1 MIKELVNFTS
11 LLDDSFK
18 MLNTYPKE
26 GLHIRLKIKEVNQQV
41 SIDLSDIQYER
52 FSKKAKDDVSSFLHQ
67 CKLLQQQ
74 AWCIDTN
81 KCFDLPT
88 KAIHTCSP
96 FAVGFK
102 REHWDGGSKYQKNTG
117 TKNALSARFGV
128 YFGKA
133 FELFVPPEAA
143 AQYVPFRDF
152 FLQGHYSAIIEKI
165 EQDNKI
171 HSISLQEQIA
181 AINEEAKQTKEKSE
195 KEKAKEQ
202 VAELTKASYKY
213 MPLEDGN
220 YIIFYLDVTLSQYQE
235 VYDRYLNNALFNS
248 AKYNVTPVEGGAVF
262 GTSNF
267 MNSYNSTMPFLL
279 HHTAPFEI
287 SGRISEGDARLL
299 HDLKN
304 IFSNKTLPNP
314 LPVFVYQEELQ
325 QEIISIFQESEFKFG
340 YKEIIERVTENH
352 AADVSNYYLLHWQNT
367 KDGLVFK
374 DFDFVSRFEYR
385 LSSPVV
391 IQNLFGT
398 KVKEGKAF
406 KHYPIINDIF
416 SLEQQVFKPLLQ
428 NEYHRLDYFGELSK
442 DGYTSTDRVFHSYC
456 RYRKVVY
463 DYVYKSHRHFIDGR
477 MFDDMVFSA
486 ILDDIKNDKGY
497 GVKEK
502 LNIWYGT
509 YHLFHNKN
517 ETKMSNKLPEYQAS
531 VASIISG
538 DVPKNIGDKEFAF
551 AAGQVI
557 YYILDKSKSE
567 AKGYS
572 LMEPYLQHSKCM
584 EFQKTIATNWDRYKH
599 EPFSGS
605 FKRLASFVLSY
616 ETDVNMKDL
625 LPQVLSGLFAE
636 NQLFSSKSTK
646 QDSYVQ

>member
-18 MLNTYPKE
+18 MQNTYPKE
-26 GLHIRLKIKEVNQQV
+26 GLHIRLKIKEINQQV
-41 SIDLSDIQYER
+41 SIDLSDIQHER

-102 REHWDGGSKYQKNTG
+102 REHWAGGSKYQKNTG

-133 FELFVPPEAA
+133 FELFVPPEIA

-165 EQDNKI
+165 EQDNKT

-213 MPLEDGN
+213 MPLEEGN

-248 AKYNVTPVEGGAVF
+248 AKYNVTSDEGGPVF

-304 IFSNKTLPNP
+304 IFPNKTLPNP

-325 QEIISIFQESEFKFG
+325 QEVISIYQESEFKFG
-340 YKEIIERVTENH
+340 YREIIERVTEKH
-352 AADVSNYYLLHWQNT
+352 ASDVSNYYLLLWQNT

-374 DFDFVSRFEYR
+374 DFDFVSRFEYQ
-385 LSSPVV
+385 LASPVV
-391 IQNLFGT
+391 IQNLFGA
-398 KVKEGKAF
+398 KVNEGKAF
-406 KHYPIINDIF
+406 KHYSIIKDIF

-477 MFDDMVFSA
+477 MFDDMVFGA
-486 ILDDIKNDKGY
+486 ILDDIKNDKDD
-497 GVKEK
+497 GVKDK
-502 LNIWYGT
+502 LNIWYGA
-509 YHLFHNKN
+509 YHLFHNEN
-517 ETKMSNKLPEYQAS
+517 ETKMSNMVPVFRAFVNDL
-531 VASIISG
+531 ISG
-538 DVPKNIGDKEFAF
+538 NIPDNIQDEEFAF

-557 YYILDKSKSE
+557 DYMLSKSKSSKKNR
-567 AKGYS
+567 A
-572 LMEPYLQHSKCM
+572 LLEPYLQHSKCL
-584 EFQKTIATNWDRYKH
+584 EFQKAISNDMFRYKH
-599 EPFSGS
+599 GEFSDD
-605 FKRLASFVLSY
+605 FETVASVVLGHR
-616 ETDVNMKDL
+616 TDINMKDL
-625 LPQVLSGLFAE
+625 LPSILSGVFSK
-636 NQLFSSKSTK
+636 NQL
-646 QDSYVQ
+646 